1 ACRRHGKLLMLGGV
15 ADQAQYAALASLGVC
30 PLQLTG
36 MDNDLLYSAAQA
48 RIQSI
53 STTSTHT

>member
-1 ACRRHGKLLMLGGV
+1 MLGGV

-48 RIQSI
+48 RVQSI
-53 STTSTHT
+53 STTSTHS